1 MERKATI
8 ADVAKKV
15 GVSKTTISRY
25 LNGNYEF
32 MSQETRQRIE
42 QVIKELDYAPNSA
55 ARTLKSQ
62 KSKLVGVVVNSLR
75 YQIGAQT
82 VTQINSVC
90 AQNGYG
96 TVVCCSNDDP
106 AKEEQAIQLCLNQ
119 QVDGLVLIPCHETAE
134 PYLALCKRNIPVVI
148 CTRQLRDWPYGSVYV
163 KHDELI
169 ANMLQH
175 LKEQGFEKV
184 CFLQDVDNFHK
195 KWMGDVFAQWAEKLF
210 GMQRKESVA
219 LVGREELGVAE
230 AVEQFLREY
239 PDQKKALF
247 AVNTHTLFLTLKEVE
262 QHGLRMPEDIGV
274 CGYDAVGWS
283 ELVAPGISSI
293 RQPMDR
299 MGRAAGEKIIE
310 AILQGR
316 MSEGKQALSGTLTF
330 RRSTQLSRL
339 RHKQ

>member
-148 CTRQLRDWPYGSVYV
+148 CTRQLQDWPYGSVYV

-210 GMQRKESVA
+210 GMQRNESVA

-230 AVEQFLREY
+230 AVEQFLRDKNY
-239 PDQKKALF
+239 KIKLDYGVFPD
-247 AVNTHTLFLTLKEVE
+247 
-262 QHGLRMPEDIGV
+262 RPYDSPGV
-274 CGYDAVGWS
+274 WGD
-283 ELVAPGISSI
+283 PT
-293 RQPMDR
+293 
-299 MGRAAGEKIIE
+299 KIN
-310 AILQGR
+310 AILKDAGL
-316 MSEGKQALSGTLTF
+316 A
-330 RRSTQLSRL
+330 
-339 RHKQ
+339 

>member
-106 AKEEQAIQLCLNQ
+106 VKEEQAIQLCLNQ
-119 QVDGLVLIPCHETAE
+119 
-134 PYLALCKRNIPVVI
+134 
-148 CTRQLRDWPYGSVYV
+148 
-163 KHDELI
+163 
-169 ANMLQH
+169 
-175 LKEQGFEKV
+175 
-184 CFLQDVDNFHK
+184 
-195 KWMGDVFAQWAEKLF
+195 
-210 GMQRKESVA
+210 
-219 LVGREELGVAE
+219 
-230 AVEQFLREY
+230 
-239 PDQKKALF
+239 
-247 AVNTHTLFLTLKEVE
+247 
-262 QHGLRMPEDIGV
+262 
-274 CGYDAVGWS
+274 
-283 ELVAPGISSI
+283 
-293 RQPMDR
+293 
-299 MGRAAGEKIIE
+299 
-310 AILQGR
+310 
-316 MSEGKQALSGTLTF
+316 
-330 RRSTQLSRL
+330 
-339 RHKQ
+339 